1 MILEEQRLYRR
12 MAAGVRVLYRGHSL
26 RKPEERY
33 LTGVAEDLGLGGM
46 FIATR
51 RPLPKGT
58 LLALE
63 FHTPGD
69 DGFPPVR
76 ARAIVRWRR
85 LFGRPRGM
93 GVQFVE
99 FDGLGHR
106 QLESW
111 IDGVLVAEPI
121 AC

>member
-1 MILEEQRLYRR
+1 MTMEEQRLYRR

-26 RKPEERY
+26 RKPEAQY
-33 LTGVAEDLGLGGM
+33 LTGIAEDLGLGGM
-46 FIATR
+46 FISTR
-51 RPLPKGT
+51 HPLPKGT
-58 LLALE
+58 LLSLE
-63 FHTPGD
+63 FHTSGD
-69 DGFPPVR
+69 DGRPVR

-99 FDGLGHR
+99 FEGLGHR
-106 QLESW
+106 QVENW
-111 IDGVLVAEPI
+111 IDGVLLPEPI